1 MENNN
6 INEGLKQLKRSLLLM
21 KYDSKKTLSENVVFV
36 GEQQNQFDPNWRTK
50 LPANFAQKDP
60 NVKTTLDLARE
71 LNKQSPAAPQS
82 PAQPDPNKWPK
93 QFACVQK
100 IPNIKLYQIE
110 EGSQPYL
117 VYSIDDQNIRY
128 HQNGLMYDPKTPNGK
143 RFYCEGDKVKIKLPY
158 VWKETPFRTKQ
169 DGDAFRAFMNKEY
182 LDFSKKMR
190 LDPSGSHN
198 NWYIKKAYESK
209 IPNSDKTYGQYYFE
223 LIQNNTPL
231 QPKPVGGV
239 DQTQGSE
246 DLQPQSRPEVSTSS
260 LGLPQGEVSGDVRRA
275 QNQLNKAEEKLK
287 AKQDKLNSRLAGK

>member
-6 INEGLKQLKRSLLLM
+6 INEGLEQLKRSLLLM
-21 KYDSKKTLSENVVFV
+21 KYDSKKTLSENINSIVQ
-36 GEQQNQFDPNWRTK
+36 EQPLRNQGTNPQNPNDTGLSWRTK
-50 LPANFAQKDP
+50 LTSNIGYGKQPQN
-60 NVKTTLDLARE
+60 NT
-71 LNKQSPAAPQS
+71 QSPAAPQ
-82 PAQPDPNKWPK
+82 PAAQPANQPDPNKWPK

-110 EGSQPYL
+110 QGNQPYL
-117 VYSIDDQNIRY
+117 SYSIDDQNIRY
-128 HQNGLMYDPKTPNGK
+128 HQDGLMYDSKTPNGK
-143 RFYCEGDKVKIKLPY
+143 RYYCEGDKVKIKLPY

-182 LDFSKKMR
+182 PDFSKKMR

-209 IPNSDKTYGQYYFE
+209 IPNSNKTYGQYYFE

-239 DQTQGSE
+239 AQTQGSE

-260 LGLPQGEVSGDVRRA
+260 LGSPQGGISGNVRRD
-275 QNQLNKAEEKLK
+275 QNQVNKAE
-287 AKQDKLNSRLAGK
+287 